1 VTPHELAAPAIHE
14 VMEGRGPVFL
24 EETDEIPADA
34 IARAIDE
41 LAEDWRIDVDYEV
54 QGYRVVLLAAGRRPD
69 TLYDVFE

>member
-1 VTPHELAAPAIHE
+1 MTPHELAAPAIHE

>member
-1 VTPHELAAPAIHE
+1 VTPHEYVAPAIHE

-24 EETDEIPADA
+24 EETEEIHAQAMAQA
-34 IARAIDE
+34 IEE

-54 QGYRVVLLAAGRRPD
+54 QGYRVALLAAGRRPD

>member
-1 VTPHELAAPAIHE
+1 VTAHEYVAPAIHE

-34 IARAIDE
+34 MARAIDE

-54 QGYRVVLLAAGRRPD
+54 QRYRVALLTAGRRPD
-69 TLYDVFE
+69 TRYDVFE